1 MNKRAIG
8 FVLLVLTLAGV
19 VVLSVTVGSR
29 GLPPETIWAALTHH
43 EPALPEHL
51 IVSEVRVPRTVIGL
65 IAGMALGLAGAVV
78 QGVTRNPLADPGILG
93 VNAGAALFVVI
104 GISVFGLTDL
114 IGYVWFSFAGAA
126 GAAVLVYLIGAMGSG
141 GATPVKIA
149 LSGAALSAVLGA
161 ATTAVLLTDADTF
174 EEFRLWQVGSLAGRG
189 AEVAVQ
195 AAPFLL
201 IGAVLAL
208 ASARVL
214 NALGMGDDVAVSW
227 GQNVTAGRLLCG
239 AAVVLLCGAATAMA
253 GPIGFVG
260 LVVPHMAR
268 IVTGPDHRWLLPY
281 AMILAPV
288 LLLSADVLGRIV
300 AHPGEVQVGIVTAV
314 IGAPVFVAL
323 ARRRRLAEL

>member
-1 MNKRAIG
+1 M
-8 FVLLVLTLAGV
+8 VLLLVLAGV
-19 VVLSVTVGSR
+19 TVLSVTVGSR
-29 GLPPETIWAALTHH
+29 GLPPGTVWAALTHH
-43 EPALPEHL
+43 DPALRDHL
-51 IVSEVRVPRTVIGL
+51 IVSEVRVPRTLVGL
-65 IAGMALGLAGAVV
+65 LAGAALGLAGAVV

-114 IGYVWFSFAGAA
+114 IGYVWFGFAGAA
-126 GAAVLVYLIGAMGSG
+126 VAAVLVYLIGSLGSG

-149 LSGAALSAVLGA
+149 LSGAALSAALGS
-161 ATTAVLLTDADTF
+161 ATTAVLLTDTDTF
-174 EEFRLWQVGSLAGRG
+174 EQFRLWQVGSLAGRG
-189 AEVAVQ
+189 PEI
-195 AAPFLL
+195 AAQGLPFLL
-201 IGAVLAL
+201 AGAVLAM

-227 GQNVTAGRLLCG
+227 GQNVHAGRILC
-239 AAVVLLCGAATAMA
+239 ATAVVLLCGAATAMA

-260 LVVPHMAR
+260 LVVPHIAR

-281 AMILAPV
+281 AMVLAPI
-288 LLLSADVLGRIV
+288 LLLAADVAGRIV
-300 AHPGEVQVGIVTAV
+300 ARPGEVQVGIVTAV

>member
-1 MNKRAIG
+1 M
-8 FVLLVLTLAGV
+8 VLLLVLAGV
-19 VVLSVTVGSR
+19 TVLSVTVGSR
-29 GLPPETIWAALTHH
+29 SLPPGTVWAALTHH
-43 EPALPEHL
+43 DPALRDHL
-51 IVSEVRVPRTVIGL
+51 IVSEVRVPRTLVGL
-65 IAGMALGLAGAVV
+65 LAGAALGLAGAVV

-114 IGYVWFSFAGAA
+114 IGYVWFGFAGAA
-126 GAAVLVYLIGAMGSG
+126 AAAVLVYLIGSLGSG

-149 LSGAALSAVLGA
+149 LSGAALSAALGS
-161 ATTAVLLTDADTF
+161 ATTAVLLTDTDTF
-174 EEFRLWQVGSLAGRG
+174 EQFRLWQVGSLAGRG
-189 AEVAVQ
+189 PEI
-195 AAPFLL
+195 AAQGLPFLL
-201 IGAVLAL
+201 AGAVVAL
-208 ASARVL
+208 AGARVL

-227 GQNVTAGRLLCG
+227 GQNVHAGRILCA

-260 LVVPHMAR
+260 LVVPHIAR

-281 AMILAPV
+281 AMVLAPI
-288 LLLSADVLGRIV
+288 LLLAADVAGRIV
-300 AHPGEVQVGIVTAV
+300 ARPGEVQVGIVTAV